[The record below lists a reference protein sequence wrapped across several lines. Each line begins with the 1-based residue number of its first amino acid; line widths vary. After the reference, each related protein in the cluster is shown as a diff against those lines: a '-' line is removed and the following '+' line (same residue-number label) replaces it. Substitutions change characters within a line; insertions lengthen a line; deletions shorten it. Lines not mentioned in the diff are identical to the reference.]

1 MFAETGMAEVRVIE
15 NPLKEAEQL
24 PNPDLVVF
32 TGGSDVTPWLYG
44 KANVASANNLN
55 RDIREVLWYHRF
67 YNTHKVGICR
77 GGQFLFTMDGGVMDQ
92 DILGHGLS
100 HELVFPNWT
109 PPKGIG
115 RSVTSTH
122 HQHMAVPSPQ
132 QIVLATAAHD
142 GKNEI
147 ILNQSTNSLS
157 FQPHPEYQN
166 DECKE
171 LFFWYLKCSG
181 TGAGQV
187 EGGWGYL
194 DGSAMVT
201 ATTALESGTDGAVAL
216 LILGGVISAHL
227 RGQLGAL
234 RQWTAALSA
243 AELENERY
251 QIYASRR
258 DNLIGEYPLWDVATS
273 LTDFSGNGATLTNLS
288 GFGGTAPS
296 DTAHGFPVRI
306 GARRAGR
313 GVAVAPITV
322 ATLSAPTATSVTA
335 TTATLGATTDQTSGT
350 LYAVVDTAANLSGVT
365 ATEIKAGQKAGG
377 AAALASANSAVSTTT
392 PSAGVTGLSPYTIYS
407 YAMVQNNA
415 NGDSNVLTGDFATG
429 LNVAWFRA

>member
-1 MFAETGMAEVRVIE
+1 MYKVYIVGADPLVERMFAETGLAEVRVIE
-15 NPLKEAEQL
+15 NPLKEAEQF

-44 KANVASANNLN
+44 KANVASENNLN

-77 GGQFLFTMDGGVMDQ
+77 GGQFLFTMGGGVMDQ

-100 HELVFPNWT
+100 HELVFHNWI

-171 LFFWYLKCSG
+171 LFFWYLKNFFG
-181 TGAGQV
+181 FDFKVVRNDAEKRAVPWGRHQV
-187 EGGWGYL
+187 PVL
-194 DGSAMVT
+194 
-201 ATTALESGTDGAVAL
+201 LE
-216 LILGGVISAHL
+216 
-227 RGQLGAL
+227 
-234 RQWTAALSA
+234 
-243 AELENERY
+243 EL
-251 QIYASRR
+251 Q
-258 DNLIGEYPLWDVATS
+258 
-273 LTDFSGNGATLTNLS
+273 
-288 GFGGTAPS
+288 
-296 DTAHGFPVRI
+296 
-306 GARRAGR
+306 R
-313 GVAVAPITV
+313 GVEIANR
-322 ATLSAPTATSVTA
+322 
-335 TTATLGATTDQTSGT
+335 
-350 LYAVVDTAANLSGVT
+350 VDD
-365 ATEIKAGQKAGG
+365 
-377 AAALASANSAVSTTT
+377 
-392 PSAGVTGLSPYTIYS
+392 
-407 YAMVQNNA
+407 AME
-415 NGDSNVLTGDFATG
+415 GDA
-429 LNVAWFRA
+429 R